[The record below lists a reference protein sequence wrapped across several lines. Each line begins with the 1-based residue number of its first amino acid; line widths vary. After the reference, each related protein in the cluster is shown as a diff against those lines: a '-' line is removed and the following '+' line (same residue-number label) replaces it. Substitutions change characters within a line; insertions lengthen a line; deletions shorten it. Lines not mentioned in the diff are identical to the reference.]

1 MNWKKKF
8 DKIYPLQ
15 VWNKNNKEQ
24 TIYIMPVLQK
34 KHKELLK
41 LFIQNL
47 LDKQKEEITEKFRK
61 TIEYLISQAEI
72 KPEYEKLIKDTLKE
86 LNK

>member
-47 LDKQKEEITEKFRK
+47 LDKQKEEIKEM
-61 TIEYLISQAEI
+61 IEEIFYEDADGDCIVGAENT
-72 KPEYEKLIKDTLKE
+72 KDNILKE